1 MAVDYPGFAYG
12 GAVALGGIMGY
23 VKKRSIPS
31 LVAGV
36 AFGSLALF
44 GAYLVG
50 VDLSPI
56 RDK

>member
-1 MAVDYPGFAYG
+1 MAADYPGFAYG

-50 VDLSPI
+50 VDYILS
-56 RDK
+56 